1 MTFAKKKVKKQK
13 KTQKKTPDIKKKTT
27 DIEYSKQLIEMLI
40 HK

>member
-1 MTFAKKKVKKQK
+1 MTFAKKKGKKAEKPQ
-13 KTQKKTPDIKKKTT
+13 KTPDVKKKQT